1 MNHFFLILGSNIDP
15 EINIPLALEY
25 LSLDPSLTLVRSS
38 STWRTKPVGSCCTD
52 FLNTAALVNTSLDPV
67 SLKVNILNAI
77 ESRMGRVRTLDKNAP
92 RTIDLDI
99 VAVNDAVVDM
109 DIFKFD
115 HLIFPL
121 VEIAPDLCDLKNQFS
136 LTDIAREKEHFTHAV
151 RVDHPATSSG

>member
-25 LSLDPSLTLVRSS
+25 LSLEPAIILVRSS

-52 FLNTAALVNTSLDPV
+52 FLNTAALIKTSLDPN
-67 SLKVNILNAI
+67 SLKVIILTTI
-77 ESRMGRVRTLDKNAP
+77 ETRMGRVRTLDKNAP

-121 VEIAPDLCDLKNQFS
+121 AEIAPDLCDLVNQRS
-136 LTDIAREKEHFTHAV
+136 LTDIAREREHFTHAML
-151 RVDHPATSSG
+151 VDHPATSSG

>member
-1 MNHFFLILGSNIDP
+1 MNRIFLILGSNIDP
-15 EINIPLALEY
+15 EINIPLALKY
-25 LSLDPSLTLVRSS
+25 LSLDPAITLVRSS

-52 FLNTAALVNTSLDPV
+52 FLNTAALIKTLLDPN
-67 SLKVNILNAI
+67 SLKMNILTAI
-77 ESRMGRVRTLDKNAP
+77 EKRMGRVRTIDKNAP

-121 VEIAPDLCDLKNQFS
+121 AEIAPDLCELENQRS
-136 LTDIAREKEHFTHAV
+136 LTDIAREREDSTHAV
-151 RVDHPATSSG
+151 RVDHPATSSD